1 MLPSLL
7 LGKQAA
13 SELVICAILFL
24 FLAIAYTI
32 EKRAVVAIDD
42 DVHTTQDYAIEI
54 CNPPANVTDSKVTMS
69 YSNNSMHK
77 NSLMYEPQ
85 WEILI
90 ANNDETPQ
98 DP

>member
-13 SELVICAILFL
+13 SDLVVCAILLL

-32 EKRAVVAIDD
+32 GKRAVVAIDD
-42 DVHTTQDYAIEI
+42 DADDVYTTQDYAIEI

-85 WEILI
+85 
-90 ANNDETPQ
+90 
-98 DP
+98 